1 MKAVILSSGEGNRLR
16 PITCSIPKAMLP
28 VMGRPIAEH
37 TVRLLHRHK
46 ITDVTI
52 CTDYLS
58 EEIKK
63 YFASCKMA
71 DMKISFSSQGNINS
85 IFPEDDTLLL
95 SDSILTDIDITALIG
110 AFDSSPLIVTKELDS
125 EGEFGCVNTDNS
137 FYVTSYKRC
146 PDFAHPTG
154 SSFMGIMIVPKG
166 TSVPDCAD
174 IQSLIEKLCSFSKV
188 KTYSPQCYIKN
199 ISDFQSYLKCNRD
212 FMDKKISLP
221 FPCEEKAPSV
231 WIDENATVMQGS
243 VIVPPVYIGRDSF
256 ISKGARIEAYTQIGE
271 GVSVDCFAGI
281 KRSIIMDNCT
291 VNEGSAIRGSVL
303 GKNVNIG
310 FESAAYEGSVIGFGT
325 KIGKHCT
332 IRSGVH
338 IWPEKYIEDES
349 NLSENV
355 IWEKT
360 SLRLMFEDGS
370 ANGVVNYE
378 ITPEFAAT
386 LGRSAVSILG
396 RKIAVSDGG
405 FPGSAM
411 LKNALISG
419 ILSGGGKAYD
429 LGEEPLPITRSAVRF
444 YSLDGGI
451 ALSGYSDE
459 GNFYASIDIM
469 NSFGADIESEELKKL
484 SGLVESG
491 EAKRE
496 SAQNILEA
504 DYLFEY
510 KLYYLKNLINS
521 TSGNPLG
528 AKLLI
533 NCPNLWAQDLLK
545 SAANDLNC
553 DFTFTDKEDDE
564 FSQLLKC
571 GDYDFGALCDYKC
584 EKLSI
589 VKNSGEMLS
598 SFEYCALVSL
608 IIMKSF
614 ENARVFVPISAPD
627 SIEIMADKYRCEICR
642 TNISPPYLMNELS
655 KSTNISYLQ
664 QFIYQ
669 FDAVGAIILLLDF
682 LHAKSTTIEALQS
695 EIPVTHTV
703 SMEIG
708 CAVSNQEKVIKELC
722 KNHNVEKEETHD
734 SIKVTFDNG
743 WAIVVPKR
751 SQSVIN
757 VIGHSF
763 SREYAQEIAD
773 IFTDEISQRQE

>member
-1 MKAVILSSGEGNRLR
+1 
-16 PITCSIPKAMLP
+16 
-28 VMGRPIAEH
+28 
-37 TVRLLHRHK
+37 
-46 ITDVTI
+46 
-52 CTDYLS
+52 
-58 EEIKK
+58 
-63 YFASCKMA
+63 
-71 DMKISFSSQGNINS
+71 
-85 IFPEDDTLLL
+85 
-95 SDSILTDIDITALIG
+95 
-110 AFDSSPLIVTKELDS
+110 
-125 EGEFGCVNTDNS
+125 
-137 FYVTSYKRC
+137 
-146 PDFAHPTG
+146 
-154 SSFMGIMIVPKG
+154 MGIMIVPKG
-166 TSVPDCAD
+166 TSVPDCTD
-174 IQSLIEKLCSFSKV
+174 IQSLTEKLCTSLKV

-243 VIVPPVYIGRDSF
+243 VIVPPVYIGKDSF

-291 VNEGSAIRGSVL
+291 VNEGSALRGAIL

-349 NLSENV
+349 NLCENV

-360 SLRLMFEDGS
+360 SVRLMFEDGS
-370 ANGVVNYE
+370 ASGVVNYE
-378 ITPEFAAT
+378 ITPEFAST

-396 RKIAVSDGG
+396 KKIAVSDGG

-444 YSLDGGI
+444 YCLDGGI

-469 NSFGADIESEELKKL
+469 NSFGADIENEELKKL
-484 SGLVESG
+484 SMLVESG

-521 TSGNPLG
+521 TSGNSLG

-545 SAANDLNC
+545 SAANDLKC

-564 FSQLLKC
+564 FLQLLKS

-589 VKNSGEMLS
+589 VKNSGERLS
-598 SFEYCALVSL
+598 SFDYCALVSL

-614 ENARVFVPISAPD
+614 KNARVFVPVSAPD
-627 SIEIMADKYRCEICR
+627 SIEIMADKYESEICR

-655 KSTNISYLQ
+655 KSTHTSYLQ

-682 LHAKSTTIEALQS
+682 LHAKNTTIEALQS

-722 KNHNVEKEETHD
+722 KNHNVGKEETHD

-763 SREYAQEIAD
+763 SHEYAQEIAD

>member
-1 MKAVILSSGEGNRLR
+1 MKAIILSSGEGNRLR

-28 VMGRPIAEH
+28 IMGRPIAEH
-37 TVRLLHRHK
+37 MVRLLHRHN
-46 ITDVTI
+46 ITDVTV

-63 YFASCKMA
+63 HFASSKIA
-71 DMKISFSSQGNINS
+71 DMKISFETQGHIS
-85 IFPEDDTLLL
+85 HLFLEDDALII
-95 SDSILTDIDITALIG
+95 SDSILTDMDISALINK
-110 AFDSSPLIVTKELDS
+110 FDSVPLIVTKELDC

-137 FYVTSYKRC
+137 LYVTNYKRC
-146 PDFAHPTG
+146 PDFAHPSG
-154 SSFMGIMIVPKG
+154 SSFMGIMIVPEG
-166 TSVPDCAD
+166 TNVADFSD
-174 IQSLIEKLCSFSKV
+174 IQSLTEKLCTLSKV

-199 ISDFQSYLKCNRD
+199 ISDFQSYLKCCRD
-212 FMDKKISLP
+212 FMDKKIALP
-221 FPCEEKAPSV
+221 FPCDEKAPSV
-231 WIDENATVMQGS
+231 WIDESATVMQGS
-243 VIVPPVYIGRDSF
+243 VIVPPVYIGKDSF
-256 ISKGARIEAYTQIGE
+256 ISKGARIEAYTQIGD
-271 GVSVDCFAGI
+271 GVSVDCFAGV
-281 KRSIIMDNCT
+281 KRSVIMDNCT
-291 VNEGSAIRGSVL
+291 INEGSALRGAIL
-303 GKNVNIG
+303 GKSVNVG
-310 FESAAYEGSVIGFGT
+310 FESASYEGSVIGFGT
-325 KIGKHCT
+325 KVGKHCT

-338 IWPEKYIEDES
+338 IWPEKHIEDES
-349 NLSENV
+349 NICENI

-360 SLRLMFEDGS
+360 SVRLMFEDGS
-370 ANGVVNYE
+370 ATGIINYE
-378 ITPEFAAT
+378 ITPEFTST

-396 RKIAVSDGG
+396 KKIAVSDGG
-405 FPGSAM
+405 FPGSSM

-469 NSFGADIESEELKKL
+469 NSFGADVENEDLKNL
-484 SGLVESG
+484 STLVEGG

-521 TSGNPLG
+521 TSGNSLG

-545 SAANDLNC
+545 SAANDLKCN
-553 DFTFTDKEDDE
+553 FSFTDKEDAE
-564 FSQLLKC
+564 FSHLLKS
-571 GDYDFGALCDYKC
+571 GDYDFGVLCDYKC

-598 SFEYCALVSL
+598 SFDYCALVSL

-614 ENARVFVPISAPD
+614 KGASVFVPVSAPD
-627 SIEIMADKYRCEICR
+627 SIEIMADKYESEVCR

-655 KSTNISYLQ
+655 KNTHISYLQ

-682 LHAKSTTIEALQS
+682 LHTKNTTIEALQS
-695 EIPVTHTV
+695 EIPITHTV
-703 SMEIG
+703 SMEVG
-708 CAVSNQEKVIKELC
+708 CAASNQEKVIKELC

-751 SQSVIN
+751 SESVIN

-763 SREYAQEIAD
+763 SHEYAQEIAD
-773 IFTDEISQRQE
+773 IFTDEISKS